1 MNIET
6 KTTTAGLKNELK
18 YSSMSEGNNIC
29 IADPNL

>member
-18 YSSMSEGNNIC
+18 YSSMSEGNIC